1 MPFGEY
7 LPLRGL
13 FGWVLNYLQIPMSD
27 FTAWPDK
34 QLPMALAG
42 QKVAVSICYE
52 DAFPAVVRQSLPA
65 ATVLVNLSED
75 AWFGDSLAPHQ
86 RLQMARMRALESGRP
101 LVRASNNGLSA
112 LISADGQVLKSA
124 PQFQQRVLH
133 GVIVPMTGET
143 PFVRYG
149 SLPILVF
156 ALLGVVLGS
165 FPWVRR
171 LR

>member
-1 MPFGEY
+1 M
-7 LPLRGL
+7 
-13 FGWVLNYLQIPMSD
+13 
-27 FTAWPDK
+27 
-34 QLPMALAG
+34 
-42 QKVAVSICYE
+42 
-52 DAFPAVVRQSLPA
+52 
-65 ATVLVNLSED
+65 LVNLSED

-124 PQFQQRVLH
+124 PQFRQRILH

-149 SLPILVF
+149 SLPVLGF
-156 ALLGVVLGS
+156 ALLVVVLGS